1 MDQNVSDLLGTEQ
14 INLLAEQVLVLVVA
28 AYMDQLWWA
37 EEFLEAGHK
46 DQQLAEEYLEAGS
59 KGPEKLALKW
69 VQTEGKNHSV
79 VVLSGVDEQKSPL
92 LQDGE

>member
-14 INLLAEQVLVLVVA
+14 INLLAAQVLVLVVA
-28 AYMDQLWWA
+28 ACMDRLWWA
-37 EEFLEAGHK
+37 EEFLEVGHK
-46 DQQLAEEYLEAGS
+46 DRQLAGEYLEVGS

-69 VQTEGKNHSV
+69 VRIEGKNHSAGA
-79 VVLSGVDEQKSPL
+79 LSGADGRKTPL

>member
-1 MDQNVSDLLGTEQ
+1 MDQNVSDLLGIEQ
-14 INLLAEQVLVLVVA
+14 INLLAEQVLVLAVA
-28 AYMDQLWWA
+28 AYMDQLRWA
-37 EEFLEAGHK
+37 EEFLEVGHK

-69 VQTEGKNHSV
+69 VQTEGKNHSAV
-79 VVLSGVDEQKSPL
+79 ALSGVDGQKSPL

>member
-14 INLLAEQVLVLVVA
+14 INPLAEQVLVLVVA
-28 AYMDQLWWA
+28 AYMNQPWWA
-37 EEFLEAGHK
+37 EEFLEVGHK
-46 DQQLAEEYLEAGS
+46 DQQLAEEYPEAGS

-69 VQTEGKNHSV
+69 VQIEGKNHSV
-79 VVLSGVDEQKSPL
+79 VALSGVDGQKSPL

>member
-37 EEFLEAGHK
+37 EEFLEVGHK
-46 DQQLAEEYLEAGS
+46 DQQLAEEYLEAGN

-69 VQTEGKNHSV
+69 VQIEGKNHSV

>member
-14 INLLAEQVLVLVVA
+14 INPLAEQVLVLVVA
-28 AYMDQLWWA
+28 ANTDQLWWA
-37 EEFLEAGHK
+37 EESLEVGHK

-69 VQTEGKNHSV
+69 VQIEGKNHSV
-79 VVLSGVDEQKSPL
+79 VALSGADGEKSPL